1 MTIHIVAGPPAAG
14 KSTYIREHRKPGD
27 ITIDY
32 DELANTLAGLK
43 PANHEHKAHIK
54 SVTQK
59 ARQAAIDTA
68 INKHDGTFNIWII
81 HSTPSTNLLTKYQE
95 AGAEII
101 TIDPGKD
108 LVMKRCKQ
116 ERPKHMLK
124 IAASWYDKKTKA
136 SKTTTE
142 RGYGTQ
148 HQKQRRILL
157 ARHTDGTPCP
167 ECGKPMY
174 KTASKN
180 FDKAALEADHGPGS
194 ALKYADNKQTTKATR
209 LLHRTCNRS
218 GGAWDRPRPTH
229 TGEKLDKP
237 KGDGFVWA

>member
-1 MTIHIVAGPPAAG
+1 MTIHIVTGPPAAG

-32 DELANTLAGLK
+32 DELANTLAGLE
-43 PANHEHKAHIK
+43 PTNHEHEAHIK

-68 INKHDGTFNIWII
+68 LNTHDGTFSIWII
-81 HSTPSTNLLTKYQE
+81 HSTPSPDLIAKYKE

-108 LVMKRCKQ
+108 LVMNRCKA
-116 ERPKHMLK
+116 ERPKNMLK
-124 IAASWYDKKTKA
+124 IAAAWYNKKTKPG
-136 SKTTTE
+136 KTTTE
-142 RGYGTQ
+142 RGYGAQ

-157 ARHTDGTPCP
+157 ARHKDGTPCP

-180 FDKAALEADHGPGS
+180 FDNAALEADHGPGS
-194 ALKYADNKQTTKATR
+194 ALKYADNKQATKATR

-218 GGAWDRPRPTH
+218 GGAWDRPRPVPQREDSDESA
-229 TGEKLDKP
+229 GY
-237 KGDGFVWA
+237 GFVWA

>member
-1 MTIHIVAGPPAAG
+1 MAIYIVTGPPAAG

-32 DELANTLAGLK
+32 DELANTFAGLE
-43 PANHEHKAHIK
+43 PTNHEHEAHIK

-68 INKHDGTFNIWII
+68 LNTHDGTFSIWII
-81 HSTPSTNLLTKYQE
+81 HSTPSPDLIAKYKE

-108 LVMKRCKQ
+108 LVMKRCKR

-124 IAASWYDKKTKA
+124 IAAAWYNKKSKPG
-136 SKTTTE
+136 KTTTE
-142 RGYGTQ
+142 RGYGAQ

-157 ARHTDGTPCP
+157 ARHKDGTPCP
-167 ECGKPMY
+167 ECGKPMF

-180 FDKAALEADHGPGS
+180 FDNAALEADHGPGS
-194 ALKYADNKQTTKATR
+194 ALKYADNKQATKATR

-218 GGAWDRPRPTH
+218 GGAWDRPRASH
-229 TGEKLDKP
+229 AEVELDKP
-237 KGDGFVWA
+237 AGNGFIWA